1 MTFILLV
8 VGSAMFLFG
17 AMVNVI
23 AFSFHDRKQTNFGGV
38 VAIIGLVLLTT
49 AFILPYTQPKP
60 PKYEYTVKAYYLG
73 GSQRQ
78 IKVTAGDN
86 GPQIYSNRGSYTLV
100 ADDVIEQ
107 GVVRF
112 EVISK
117 RPITER

>member
-8 VGSAMFLFG
+8 VGGAMFLFG

-49 AFILPYTQPKP
+49 AFILPYTQPEP

-73 GSQRQ
+73 GSERQ

-86 GPQIYSNRGSYTLV
+86 GPQIYSSRGSYTLV
-100 ADDVIEQ
+100 ADDVVEQ
-107 GVVRF
+107 EVVRF

-117 RPITER
+117 RPITEQ

>member
-1 MTFILLV
+1 
-8 VGSAMFLFG
+8 MFLFG

-23 AFSFHDRKQTNFGGV
+23 AFSFHDGKQTNFGGV
-38 VAIIGLVLLTT
+38 VAVIGLVLLTT
-49 AFILPYTQPKP
+49 AFILLYTQPAP

-78 IKVTAGDN
+78 IKVTAGDS
-86 GPQIYSNRGSYTLV
+86 GRRIYSSRGSYTLV

-117 RPITER
+117 QPITEQ